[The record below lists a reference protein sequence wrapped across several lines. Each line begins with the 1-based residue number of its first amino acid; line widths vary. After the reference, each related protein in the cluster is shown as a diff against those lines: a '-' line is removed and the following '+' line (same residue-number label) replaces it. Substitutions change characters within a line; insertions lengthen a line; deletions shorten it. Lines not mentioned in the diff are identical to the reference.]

1 MKFVFRGLNYFITTI
16 SLLRLI
22 GHVKYAFVKFEILK
36 MTKHPEDGTIKLRW
50 RIVGISGLR
59 VFMRFWKFTP
69 WNIDHVVKEHIE
81 S

>member
-22 GHVKYAFVKFEILK
+22 GHVKYAFVKFDILK
-36 MTKHPEDGTIKLRW
+36 MTKHPEDGTIKIRW
-50 RIVGISGLR
+50 RIIGISGLR
-59 VFMRFWKFTP
+59 VFMKFWKFTP
-69 WNIDHVVKEHIE
+69 WNIDQVVKEHIE